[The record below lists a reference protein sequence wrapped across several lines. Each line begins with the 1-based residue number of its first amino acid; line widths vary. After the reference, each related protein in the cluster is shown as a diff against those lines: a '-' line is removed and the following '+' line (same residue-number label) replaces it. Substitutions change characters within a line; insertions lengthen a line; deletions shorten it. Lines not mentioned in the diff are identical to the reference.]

1 MEALK
6 KPMTLCHLLMHT
18 SGIGY
23 GPGSI
28 TPGVPLVARSAEE
41 KHYKSVTVKQE
52 QGGPAYGLCD
62 VMSPCKQAR
71 MEVDMPNLQVAVPY
85 NGTSKPP
92 VAGRSLLGESTWWF
106 P

>member
-52 QGGPAYGLCD
+52 QGGPAYGLCE
-62 VMSPCKQAR
+62 VM
-71 MEVDMPNLQVAVPY
+71 
-85 NGTSKPP
+85 
-92 VAGRSLLGESTWWF
+92 
-106 P
+106 